1 MTRNKKQLPAGVE
14 DFLPQECYLRR
25 NIETKLRDAFTL
37 AGYDEVSTPAYEY
50 YDVFASGAG
59 SYLQEKMIKFID
71 TKGAILA
78 LRPDVTIPIARM
90 AASKLLDDADTLRL
104 FYFENAYRNEAPAVG
119 RSSEFYQAGIELLGE
134 AGAGADAEVIALAVE
149 SLLSAGLSNFKIDIG
164 QVSYFKAMID
174 AYDFDDEAIDQI
186 RHQIDSKNEYELMM
200 LLDSLEADEAL
211 KTKLKAVM
219 GLFGGAEVL
228 DKARALSDSPECLK
242 AVDNLAEVYGLLSDF
257 GLEQYISID
266 FGMLHDISYYTGII
280 FRGITDK
287 MGFALIT
294 GGRYD
299 NLLNDF
305 GNDTPA
311 TGFALEIK
319 RLMIALERQN
329 RLDGFYQT
337 DMVVSC
343 AAGYAGKAFEYVQ
356 SERSQGKR
364 VLFSA
369 NLSKEALQKL
379 KQEKN
384 AAQALFVDQSFIEK
398 EK

>member
-1 MTRNKKQLPAGVE
+1 MTRNKKQLPTGVE

-25 NIETKLRDAFTL
+25 TIETNLRDVFTL
-37 AGYDEVSTPAYEY
+37 SGYEEVSTPAYEY

-71 TKGAILA
+71 SKGAILA

-90 AASKLLDDADTLRL
+90 AASKLLGEKKTLRL

-134 AGAGADAEVIALAVE
+134 SGTGADAEVIALAVE
-149 SLLSAGLSNFKIDIG
+149 SLLSSGLSNFKIDIG

-174 AYDFDDEAIDQI
+174 AYDFDDEAVDQI
-186 RHQIDSKNEYELMM
+186 RHQIDSKNEYELMT
-200 LLDSLEADEAL
+200 LLDSLNADNAL
-211 KTKLKAVM
+211 KSRLKAVM
-219 GLFGGAEVL
+219 GLFGGAEVF
-228 DKARALSDSPECLK
+228 DKARALSDNSACLE

-257 GLEQYISID
+257 GLSQYISID

-299 NLLNDF
+299 NLLSDF

-343 AAGYAGKAFEYVQ
+343 AAGYADKAFKYVQ
-356 SERSQGKR
+356 GERQLGKR
-364 VLFSA
+364 VLFCA
-369 NLSKEALQKL
+369 NLTKEDLNRL
-379 KQEKN
+379 KNETE
-384 AAQALFVDQSFIEK
+384 ASQAVFID
-398 EK
+398 